1 MKRYRNWSGLQLA
14 MVSLG
19 ISVLMLVAGYQLG
32 KVIFYLFDL
41 T

>member
-19 ISVLMLVAGYQLG
+19 ISVLMLVVGYQLG